1 MLARVLRR
9 CISIKSSR
17 LTPEE
22 IVAKTKRPLKPT
34 SALSLPLSKTTKGRK
49 GPAAV
54 HMKASVDDLVDTT
67 SAPMRLAKRMAMA
80 GISSRREAEKIILDG
95 RVVVNGS
102 RVTQVAHNVTFDDV
116 VTVDNKTLPA
126 RPSKRRVWIAHKL
139 PGELVTSSDPRGRPT
154 IMQRLKAMGF
164 DTHVMAVGRL
174 DYNTEGLLLLTNDGD
189 YARFLEHPK
198 HSVQRVYRVLVWGQ
212 VLPSKLDELRR
223 GALVDGVKY
232 RPMEVKI
239 ESTTKDKETWL
250 QVKLT
255 EGKVR
260 DKLVKLRLTAILVA
274 L

>member
-164 DTHVMAVGRL
+164 DTHVMAVVCCSLRMMATMPGSS
-174 DYNTEGLLLLTNDGD
+174 NTPSTQSNECIACSCGDRSCLQSWTNFDV
-189 YARFLEHPK
+189 AR
-198 HSVQRVYRVLVWGQ
+198 W
-212 VLPSKLDELRR
+212 
-223 GALVDGVKY
+223 
-232 RPMEVKI
+232 
-239 ESTTKDKETWL
+239 
-250 QVKLT
+250 
-255 EGKVR
+255 
-260 DKLVKLRLTAILVA
+260 LTASSTA
-274 L
+274 RWR